1 MFSYDKLWKLLI
13 DRKMNKSDLQDA
25 IQTTP
30 KTIAR
35 MSKNENVS
43 MVTLSRICDYFDCEI
58 EDIIDHKKS

>member
-1 MFSYDKLWKLLI
+1 
-13 DRKMNKSDLQDA
+13 MNKSDLQDA